1 MDLNLLS
8 CYLFSICLICS
19 LGTYNYI
26 TEKDFRVNLIQV
38 LHFTKKGCD
47 TVHSHVA
54 KAKSDHITSQTKT
67 QVF

>member
-26 TEKDFRVNLIQV
+26 TEKDVRVNLIQV
-38 LHFTKKGCD
+38 LYFIKENLRLRKVVTLFT
-47 TVHSHVA
+47 V
-54 KAKSDHITSQTKT
+54 T
-67 QVF
+67 QLKINLTI